1 LAPSRLVVMIAPVLT
16 VAVDFRTCNINIV
29 SVALLR
35 GKRLMIYLVIM
46 FIVDIA
52 ILASIVIFVVDH
64 EMAVGHAPEDAF
76 YKYRKYRNRTK

>member
-1 LAPSRLVVMIAPVLT
+1 LAPSRLVVMIAPVLA

-29 SVALLR
+29 AVAFAS
-35 GKRLMIYLVIM
+35 GKRLMIYLAIL

-64 EMAVGHAPEDAF
+64 EMAVGRAPEDAF
-76 YKYRKYRNRTK
+76 YKYRNRTK